1 MIYDGVFFRKIWAN
15 CPEHSQKVS
24 SDILEIYYL
33 LFSQR
38 FLWSHCF
45 YNTGFSCFFFSFFMW
60 GRVDCGVHPYKH
72 SWIFQKRL
80 TVRIWDFLTF
90 NIYYLGPFSQTF
102 RPVSLFLWK
111 LEPFCRG
118 WLKKFCLVAKMHYF
132 LPYLKAQVKS

>member
-1 MIYDGVFFRKIWAN
+1 MMESFFARFEQIALNILKKFRQIYLRSI
-15 CPEHSQKVS
+15 
-24 SDILEIYYL
+24 IYC
-33 LFSQR
+33 
-38 FLWSHCF
+38 SHKGF
-45 YNTGFSCFFFSFFMW
+45 YDRTAFIIQAFHAFFFSFFMW